1 MGKRGPPFVDHFWR
15 GFPAEQII
23 THGRVTF
30 CSAEIPFQKR
40 PTFRGHVGHFFAP
53 GRIGSDSFPFR
64 GFRKEPAKGERIR
77 ADSTSLSGAAEGG
90 RNCDPP
96 PAVLPPQEKTLLAM
110 ISVILSEGMKMRDD
124 YGMLRGVYI
133 SGHDFLSYFQVEGVR
148 GTSMECL
155 GEYTFLVMTSVI
167 LSSGIKMRHMAT
179 DDRRQTTDDRG
190 QTTDDRRQT
199 TDDS

>member
-1 MGKRGPPFVDHFWR
+1 
-15 GFPAEQII
+15 
-23 THGRVTF
+23 
-30 CSAEIPFQKR
+30 
-40 PTFRGHVGHFFAP
+40 
-53 GRIGSDSFPFR
+53 
-64 GFRKEPAKGERIR
+64 
-77 ADSTSLSGAAEGG
+77 
-90 RNCDPP
+90 
-96 PAVLPPQEKTLLAM
+96 
-110 ISVILSEGMKMRDD
+110 MRDD

-190 QTTDDRRQT
+190 QRTEDRGPTTENRGQTTADRRQT
-199 TDDS
+199 TDHRR

>member
-1 MGKRGPPFVDHFWR
+1 M
-15 GFPAEQII
+15 ECL
-23 THGRVTF
+23 GRYTF
-30 CSAEIPFQKR
+30 LVM
-40 PTFRGHVGHFFAP
+40 T
-53 GRIGSDSFPFR
+53 
-64 GFRKEPAKGERIR
+64 
-77 ADSTSLSGAAEGG
+77 
-90 RNCDPP
+90 
-96 PAVLPPQEKTLLAM
+96 
-110 ISVILSEGMKMRDD
+110 SVILSGGTKIRAEH
-124 YGMLRGVYI
+124 GMLRGVYI

-199 TDDS
+199 SENRPQKTDNKRKTANGRGQTTDDRR

>member
-1 MGKRGPPFVDHFWR
+1 
-15 GFPAEQII
+15 
-23 THGRVTF
+23 
-30 CSAEIPFQKR
+30 
-40 PTFRGHVGHFFAP
+40 
-53 GRIGSDSFPFR
+53 
-64 GFRKEPAKGERIR
+64 
-77 ADSTSLSGAAEGG
+77 
-90 RNCDPP
+90 
-96 PAVLPPQEKTLLAM
+96 
-110 ISVILSEGMKMRDD
+110 MRDD

-199 TDDS
+199 TDDRKQTTDDRRRTTDDRRLLTGVS

>member
-1 MGKRGPPFVDHFWR
+1 MF
-15 GFPAEQII
+15 
-23 THGRVTF
+23 
-30 CSAEIPFQKR
+30 
-40 PTFRGHVGHFFAP
+40 
-53 GRIGSDSFPFR
+53 
-64 GFRKEPAKGERIR
+64 
-77 ADSTSLSGAAEGG
+77 
-90 RNCDPP
+90 
-96 PAVLPPQEKTLLAM
+96 LAM
-110 ISVILSEGMKMRDD
+110 ISVILSGGMKMRDD